1 MEGIAICEICGDY
14 VGEDELTQ
22 CTICKKECCEECI
35 DFEDV
40 ICNLCTI

>member
-1 MEGIAICEICGDY
+1 MDGIAICEICGEY

-22 CTICKKECCEECI
+22 CVKCKKECCYKCI

-40 ICNLCTI
+40 ICNTCLN